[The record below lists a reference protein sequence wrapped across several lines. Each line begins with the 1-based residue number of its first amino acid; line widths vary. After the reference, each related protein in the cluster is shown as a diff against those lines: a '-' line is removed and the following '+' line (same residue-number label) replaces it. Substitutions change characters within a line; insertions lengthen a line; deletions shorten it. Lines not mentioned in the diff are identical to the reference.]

1 MMMPCGE
8 HDHKCL
14 KVPNKLVKELTKEV
28 VERALDNFRQT
39 DSEESLLLSRVG
51 IDEKHDPFTEKPKE
65 KPKGNRAERKAKG
78 MESKQMGC
86 KKRCE
91 TKYRR
96 KPRKIKKCKENCN
109 GNGKADGKREGKGKE
124 KGKGKGN
131 NKGKGDGRGGSGRRR
146 VGWKGRD
153 YEALTRPI
161 GK

>member
-1 MMMPCGE
+1 MMVPC
-8 HDHKCL
+8 HKDDHKCL

-109 GNGKADGKREGKGKE
+109 GNGKGKG

-131 NKGKGDGRGGSGRRR
+131 NRGKKNGRGGGGRRNHN
-146 VGWKGRD
+146 GKGRD
-153 YEALTRPI
+153 YIQTFVH
-161 GK
+161 